1 VSKTKLVYVGMVADG
16 LHHGHINIIDTAASM
31 GDVIIGLLVDEAVK
45 SYKRTPILNF
55 SQRRQLVSSLRNVH
69 TVVPQYTLDYTKNI
83 LQYKPDILIHGDDWL
98 KQDSPQ
104 HEIRK
109 LAQLAMD
116 SINGTILDIPYTT
129 NISTTK
135 YLNQIADSLR
145 NHRTYWCIESLT
157 EIITHANNILLLT
170 YQSFNKCSAYDKIN
184 QMLANKK
191 VKHFYNFGPNVH
203 DRDLKSI
210 LDKIIKFEPEIIVC
224 IGGGTVIDMGKLINA
239 FLANS
244 QPLVRVCHKQCRL
257 VAIPTTAG
265 SGSES
270 THFAVLYKDNL
281 KYSISEDVLRPD
293 DIILDSSLLMTL
305 NYKTRLH
312 SLFDALCQSIE
323 SYWSVNSTY
332 ESKKYSKMAMLLIKR
347 SIKQYLNNPD
357 LLITQDILLASHFA
371 GKAINITKTSLPHA
385 ISYPITIKYGITHG
399 RATAFSIGQVM
410 LYNYNI
416 TEETLNDNRG
426 IKYVQD
432 TILEII
438 NILGYQSIEE
448 FINDLRTLKDNINI
462 DINYEEVARIALAS
476 DRSKNNPRSIDKE
489 NLINLLT
496 KCE

>member
-1 VSKTKLVYVGMVADG
+1 MVADG

-31 GDVIIGLLVDEAVK
+31 GNVIIGLLVDEAVK

-69 TVVPQYTLDYTKNI
+69 KVVPQYTLDYTTNI

-109 LAQLAMD
+109 LAQLAID
-116 SINGTILDIPYTT
+116 KTGGTILDIPYTT

-145 NHRTYWCIESLT
+145 NHRTYWCIESLS
-157 EIITHANNILLLT
+157 EIIAHTNNILLLT
-170 YQSFNKCSAYDKIN
+170 YKSFNKCPAYNKIN
-184 QMLANKK
+184 QILANKK
-191 VKHFYNFGPNVH
+191 VKHFCNFGPNVY
-203 DRDLKSI
+203 DYNLKSI
-210 LDKIIKFEPEIIVC
+210 LDAIVEFEPDIIIC

-239 FLANS
+239 FLANN

-270 THFAVLYKDNL
+270 THFAVLYKNNL
-281 KYSISEDVLRPD
+281 KYSISEEVLRPD
-293 DIILDSSLLMTL
+293 DIILDPSLLMTL
-305 NYKTRLH
+305 NYKTKLY
-312 SLFDALCQSIE
+312 SLFDTLCQSIE
-323 SYWSVNSTY
+323 SYWSVNSTC
-332 ESKKYSKMAMLLIKR
+332 ESKKYSKIAMLLINR
-347 SIKQYLNNPD
+347 SMKKYLHDPD
-357 LLITQDILLASHFA
+357 LLVTHDILLASHLA

-410 LYNYNI
+410 LYNYNV

-426 IKYVQD
+426 IKYVQE

-438 NILGYQSIEE
+438 HILGYQSIEE
-448 FINDLRTLKDNINI
+448 FIDNIKILKDSININI
-462 DINYEEVARIALAS
+462 DYEDIAVIALAS

-496 KCE
+496 NCE